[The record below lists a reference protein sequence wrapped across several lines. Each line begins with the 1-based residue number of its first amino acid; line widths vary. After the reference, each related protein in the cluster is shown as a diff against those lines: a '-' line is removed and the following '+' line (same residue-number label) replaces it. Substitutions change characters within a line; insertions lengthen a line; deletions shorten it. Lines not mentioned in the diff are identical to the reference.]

1 MHKKISLSAFY
12 PKQIEKQSP
21 NHQLLL
27 SFKTTNQLRNSIDNL
42 KSKKINESSIIA
54 KIKSMENAK
63 EIVRQAR
70 LEK

>member
-1 MHKKISLSAFY
+1 MQVNSSAANNFNHK
-12 PKQIEKQSP
+12 
-21 NHQLLL
+21 LLL

-63 EIVRQAR
+63 EIVR
-70 LEK
+70 

>member
-1 MHKKISLSAFY
+1 VQVNSSAANNFNHK
-12 PKQIEKQSP
+12 
-21 NHQLLL
+21 LLL

-63 EIVRQAR
+63 EIVR
-70 LEK
+70 